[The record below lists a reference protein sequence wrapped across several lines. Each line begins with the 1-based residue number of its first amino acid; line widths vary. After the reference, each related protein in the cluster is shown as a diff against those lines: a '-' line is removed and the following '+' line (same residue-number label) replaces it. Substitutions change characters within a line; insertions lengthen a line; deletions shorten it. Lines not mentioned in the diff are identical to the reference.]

1 MKICDS
7 QRKLIESILYT
18 MTFIVF
24 MVQSKITHNITNQ
37 ENEEP
42 YHVSQSKKEAE
53 EEGSDIY
60 HLSPF
65 LLGLAIAAHPTV
77 F

>member
-1 MKICDS
+1 MI
-7 QRKLIESILYT
+7 
-18 MTFIVF
+18 
-24 MVQSKITHNITNQ
+24 QSKITQNITNQ

-42 YHVSQSKKEAE
+42 YHVSQSEKEAE
-53 EEGSDIY
+53 EEGSGIY

-65 LLGLAIAAHPTV
+65 LLGLAIAAHPMV